1 MATQFVAHALLLQ
14 KDQIHHYA
22 PSAPICVAPQ
32 DIAHKVQVAVDSD
45 SHQRNWQVARDAV
58 RPKCWFAETVRT
70 DGLARTQKR
79 ARKEDRSCEPL
90 EERSVARCQSQIRSL
105 SRVASSGLLE
115 HVVRG
120 LEVAKEC
127 GLG

>member
-45 SHQRNWQVARDAV
+45 SHERNWQVARDAV
-58 RPKCWFAETVRT
+58 RPKCWFAETVPT

-79 ARKEDRSCEPL
+79 AEKRIGA
-90 EERSVARCQSQIRSL
+90 ARRWKSA
-105 SRVASSGLLE
+105 ASPGVSPNSA
-115 HVVRG
+115 R
-120 LEVAKEC
+120 
-127 GLG
+127 